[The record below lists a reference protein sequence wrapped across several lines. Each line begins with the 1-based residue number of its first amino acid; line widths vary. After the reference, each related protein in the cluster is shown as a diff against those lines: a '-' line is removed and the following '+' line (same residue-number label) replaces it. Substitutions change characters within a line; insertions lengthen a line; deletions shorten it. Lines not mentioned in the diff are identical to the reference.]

1 MNKNDFLKLRPPEQ
15 ALFLNQKMIMGDSLE
30 NVLALMELKY
40 EDINDIFK
48 QFRYDQKYNSL
59 VTSNLYYIN
68 KNLFELELVP
78 FFEETKEKLIKLIS
92 NPRILNK
99 FKRIQLG
106 LVNNDTI
113 SEKEK
118 IITYL
123 FYGDNNNFY
132 FNNGHIK
139 AEADEYTSSTTTSRY
154 TEIWWQFDIILS
166 KLRTLFVMEILKI
179 SKTNHIVDYIVDII
193 SSYYRDFDC
202 FDNDEYVHLRFN
214 NLQFENSIFTITASR
229 TNIIIPKVSALNGDL
244 IIDQTANSK
253 KLLITQMKNIDEFKN
268 FNNVISFIDFCSY
281 LSAVNFSSSETI
293 KLIKNVT
300 KMPYSN
306 LYEIVEL
313 LNSTESE
320 YLFKMKHEL
329 VNMEYSDGKSFE
341 YFLMNFLTV
350 CFGSAYKNLN
360 IDSQVPNEGNRRI
373 RDFIIENIDS
383 NNVFLTK
390 LENQGVEFIL
400 LDAKNY
406 KDELTNS
413 ELDTFRRYIE
423 ENKRFGN
430 FGIILSRKGT
440 NENCLKTIVDD
451 LRRSDLKIIVLNE
464 DDLINM
470 LSSISSGRD
479 PIDIIRF
486 KYNEL
491 VLKA

>member
-1 MNKNDFLKLRPPEQ
+1 MNKHDFLKLRPPEQ
-15 ALFLNQKMIMGDSLE
+15 ALFLNQKMVMGDSLE
-30 NVLALMELKY
+30 NVLTNMEIKC
-40 EDINDIFK
+40 EDINDLFK
-48 QFRYDQKYNSL
+48 QYCYDKKYNSL
-59 VTSNLYYIN
+59 IASRLYYVN

-78 FFEETKEKLIKLIS
+78 FFEETKEKLVNLIS

-99 FKRIQLG
+99 FKRLQLG
-106 LVNNDTI
+106 LVNNDAI
-113 SEKEK
+113 CEKEK

-123 FYGDNNNFY
+123 FYGDNNTFY
-132 FNNGHIK
+132 FNNDHIK
-139 AEADEYTSSTTTSRY
+139 TEAVEYTYSTTTSRY
-154 TEIWWQFDIILS
+154 TETWWQFDTILS
-166 KLRTLFVMEILKI
+166 KLRTLFIIEILKI
-179 SKTNHIVDYIVDII
+179 SKADHIVDYIVDII
-193 SSYYRDFDC
+193 SSYYRDFDY
-202 FDNDEYVHLRFN
+202 FNNDEYIHLRFN
-214 NLQFENSIFTITASR
+214 NLEFENSIFTITASR
-229 TNIIIPKVSALNGDL
+229 TNIIIPKVNALNGDL
-244 IIDQTANSK
+244 IIDQTVNSK

-268 FNNVISFIDFCSY
+268 FSNVISFIDFCSY
-281 LSAVNFSSSETI
+281 LSAINFSSSESI

-313 LNSTESE
+313 LNSSESE

-329 VNMEYSDGKSFE
+329 VNMVYSDGKSFE
-341 YFLMNFLTV
+341 YYLMKFLTV

-383 NNVFLTK
+383 NNVFLKK